1 MYPQKTRMPNLMEER
16 GKPQLR
22 YEKKR
27 ILPEILVS
35 TPDLK
40 SNPPAQWFQQ
50 TVIIWK
56 WFYCPKTDTDWSL
69 LSPERDLF
77 WEAAF
82 YSASASRCK
91 VTVPGLK
98 KAPKGAG
105 SQAPCWEG
113 ADPSWW
119 PRQTGKGGMHSTRQ
133 SQGRGAGSLL
143 SESFFPS
150 PCCYQ
155 RAPSLLKPSM
165 KAGSCLPG
173 QRGVLSISSFLFLFC
188 LA

>member
-16 GKPQLR
+16 GKPQLH

-69 LSPERDLF
+69 SPERDLF

-91 VTVPGLK
+91 VTVRGLK

-155 RAPSLLKPSM
+155 RAPSWLKPSM

-173 QRGVLSISSFLFLFC
+173 QRRVLSISSFLFLFC